1 MDTTSS
7 ALSRILHLLAT
18 NQEVQ
23 TRLREELVNARTE
36 IGGDFDYDTLMG
48 LPYLEA
54 VCRETLRM

>member
-23 TRLREELVNARTE
+23 NRLREELVNARTE